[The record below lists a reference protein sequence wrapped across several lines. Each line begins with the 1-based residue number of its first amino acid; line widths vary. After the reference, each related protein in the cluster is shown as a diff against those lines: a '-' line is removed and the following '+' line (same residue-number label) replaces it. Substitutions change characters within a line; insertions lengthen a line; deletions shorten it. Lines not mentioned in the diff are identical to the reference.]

1 MRKNDLIDDEY
12 DDDEEED
19 TLQDMYLIFCC
30 DEKYYSVEVRYVSEI
45 VALQAVTEIPDM
57 PSYFKG
63 VINLRGKI
71 LPVLDMRLR
80 FGFSEMKYHER
91 TCCIV
96 SDKFGLIVD
105 SVTEVARI
113 PASEITGA
121 LSIGDGMSHQYISGV
136 SRSAE
141 GLRIIL
147 NINSLLNSSGG
158 NEVLSFAESRV
169 SE

>member
-1 MRKNDLIDDEY
+1 MRKNDYIDDEY
-12 DDDEEED
+12 EDEEED

-30 DEKYYSVEVRYVSEI
+30 ADKHYSVEVRYVSEI
-45 VALQAVTEIPDM
+45 VALQSVTEIPDM

-80 FGFSEMKYHER
+80 FGFKELKYHER

-105 SVTEVARI
+105 SVTEVAKI

-121 LSIGDGMSHQYISGV
+121 PNIGDGVSHQYVSGV

-147 NINSLLNSSGG
+147 NINSLLDSPGVTEALHS
-158 NEVLSFAESRV
+158 AENRV

>member
-1 MRKNDLIDDEY
+1 MRKDDYIDDEY
-12 DDDEEED
+12 DDEEED

-45 VALQAVTEIPDM
+45 VALQSVTEIPDM

-80 FGFSEMKYHER
+80 FGFSETKYHER

-113 PASEITGA
+113 PAAEITGA
-121 LSIGDGMSHQYISGV
+121 PSIGDGVSHQYVSGV

-147 NINSLLNSSGG
+147 DINSLLDSSGG
-158 NEVLSFAESRV
+158 SEIISSAEYKTT
-169 SE
+169 E

>member
-1 MRKNDLIDDEY
+1 MVKNSFIDNEY
-12 DDDEEED
+12 DDEEED

-30 DEKYYSVEVRYVSEI
+30 ADRHYSVEVRYVSEI
-45 VALQAVTEIPDM
+45 VALQTVTEIPDM

-80 FGFSEMKYHER
+80 LGYSEMQYHER

-96 SDKFGLIVD
+96 SDKFGMIVD

-121 LSIGDGMSHQYISGV
+121 PNIGEGVSHQYVSGV

-147 NINSLLNSSGG
+147 NIKSLLDP
-158 NEVLSFAESRV
+158 
-169 SE
+169 SEGQDELMSALNKTVQ

>member
-1 MRKNDLIDDEY
+1 MVKNSFIDNEY
-12 DDDEEED
+12 DDEEED

-30 DEKYYSVEVRYVSEI
+30 ADKYYSVEVRYVSEI
-45 VALQAVTEIPDM
+45 VALQSVTEIPDM

-121 LSIGDGMSHQYISGV
+121 PMGDGISHQYVSGV

-147 NINSLLNSSGG
+147 NINSLLNSSDGI
-158 NEVLSFAESRV
+158 EAVHSSDIRV
-169 SE
+169 ME

>member
-1 MRKNDLIDDEY
+1 MVKNSFIDNEY
-12 DDDEEED
+12 DDEEED

-30 DEKYYSVEVRYVSEI
+30 ADRHYSVEVRYVSEI
-45 VALQAVTEIPDM
+45 VALQTVTEIPDM

-80 FGFSEMKYHER
+80 LGYSEMQYHER

-96 SDKFGLIVD
+96 SDKFGMIVD

-121 LSIGDGMSHQYISGV
+121 PNIGEGVSHQYVSGV

-141 GLRIIL
+141 ELRIIL
-147 NINSLLNSSGG
+147 NIKSLLDP
-158 NEVLSFAESRV
+158 
-169 SE
+169 SEGQDELMSALNKTVQ